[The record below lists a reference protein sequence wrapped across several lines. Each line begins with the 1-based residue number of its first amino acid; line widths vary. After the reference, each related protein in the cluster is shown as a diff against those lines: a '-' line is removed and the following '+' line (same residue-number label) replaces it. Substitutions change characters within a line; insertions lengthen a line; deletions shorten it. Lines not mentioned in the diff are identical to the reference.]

1 MQCCTVSCPC
11 SFPQPPPHAACCSH
25 PAVPDR
31 WPDQAQLTVYAA
43 GVRAQLLAAV
53 QQGVSG
59 STALPE
65 YVVSTSGGSSSGAA
79 RVSMHA
85 LCMAVDHERQ
95 HQETLCYMLAQQR
108 KADAAAAAAGRPAV
122 LASQGSRAVVTSGNE
137 VQPLPL
143 ESSAGTVLPFY
154 LQQCSCMHALT
165 SPTTSPAA
173 AAPACAVAPVAP
185 ATPAKTERL
194 PGRLGVL
201 SLQDGATVEP
211 AKSQQLGSSGCE
223 EAGAGFVHIP
233 GGEASRSNA
242 SSASRCY
249 GQQGDTCVALPA
261 SWPSRQ
267 VTCAAC
273 LPSHTAPYLTM
284 PPTHSPGVPGHRS
297 CRRARLQLVLRAGQG
312 GAAGRARPAGGLPA
326 SDCGTVQAVCV

>member
-1 MQCCTVSCPC
+1 MQWLCQVLSLLLPTPTA
-11 SFPQPPPHAACCSH
+11 HAPCCSH

-31 WPDQAQLTVYAA
+31 WPDQAQLTAYVA
-43 GVRAQLLAAV
+43 GERAQLLAAV

-59 STALPE
+59 SAASPE
-65 YVVSTSGGSSSGAA
+65 YVASTSGGSSSGAA

-122 LASQGSRAVVTSGNE
+122 LASLGSVAAATSGSQ
-137 VQPLPL
+137 VQPLAL

-154 LQQCSCMHALT
+154 LQQCSYMYART

-173 AAPACAVAPVAP
+173 AAPACIVAPAAP
-185 ATPAKTERL
+185 ATPAKAERL

-201 SLQDGATVEP
+201 SLQGGAAVEP
-211 AKSQQLGSSGCE
+211 AKSQLPCSSGCE
-223 EAGAGFVHIP
+223 EAPAGFVHIP
-233 GGEASRSNA
+233 GGEVSRCNA

-249 GQQGDTCVALPA
+249 GRQGDTFVARPA
-261 SWPSRQ
+261 SWP
-267 VTCAAC
+267 
-273 LPSHTAPYLTM
+273 
-284 PPTHSPGVPGHRS
+284 
-297 CRRARLQLVLRAGQG
+297 LR
-312 GAAGRARPAGGLPA
+312 
-326 SDCGTVQAVCV
+326 